1 MEREGLKVWVYGTTN
16 KVEETNRTVQAW
28 VLDAYRGGARGI
40 VPWQTINKDG
50 SAMTKADQL
59 GLFIFTKGADGKSV
73 IRHSMRLAAY
83 RRAEQ
88 DVEYLELARR
98 KAGETDYS
106 MNYFISHYVSLGGT
120 VRTAYAE
127 DAGTPEYAKVTPELL
142 RRLRAGAAFLLE
154 SP

>member
-1 MEREGLKVWVYGTTN
+1 LPP
-16 KVEETNRTVQAW
+16 A
-28 VLDAYRGGARGI
+28 AAGGARGV

-59 GLFIFTKGADGKSV
+59 GLFIFTKDAAGQPV

-88 DVEYLELARR
+88 DVEYLELYRR
-98 KAGETDYS
+98 RYNATPRS
-106 MNYFISHYVSLGGT
+106 MLLLIEHYVNLSGA

-127 DAGTPEYAKVTPELL
+127 DAGTPQYARVTPEAL
-142 RRLRAGAAFLLE
+142 RSLREAAAMSL
-154 SP
+154 SKP